1 LTDRS
6 VLITGGCGSIR
17 RRLVERILNEVRRR
31 PDTRHRRGGAVRPPG
46 QYGKEGRL
54 RYLPESVRDR
64 DGLTPQVV
72 ATGMHL
78 SPRHGRTVEGIRAD
92 GFVVDR

>member
-1 LTDRS
+1 MWVDQEAPRRAYPQRGPSSSGYSTP
-6 VLITGGCGSIR
+6 TR
-17 RRLVERILNEVRRR
+17 RRCSTSR
-31 PDTRHRRGGAVRPPG
+31 

-54 RYLPESVRDR
+54 RHLPESVRDR